1 MVRFMKRGEN
11 VLAIV
16 RRFSFFECR
25 ASRDIESELSQCSR
39 TRPQWEISSFPKTI
53 DQALN
58 RYPLCTPTK
67 RRILPPIILCQ
78 VKPNSAVTSDMVRE
92 HVGRELGS
100 YMKPSDVMFVTES
113 LPRTAVGKISRR
125 VARDTYLLNLNCV
138 ATR

>member
-58 RYPLCTPTK
+58 RYPLCTHHRK
-67 RRILPPIILCQ
+67 HNQ
-78 VKPNSAVTSDMVRE
+78 HANTSDII
-92 HVGRELGS
+92 S
-100 YMKPSDVMFVTES
+100 TEFID
-113 LPRTAVGKISRR
+113 K
-125 VARDTYLLNLNCV
+125 
-138 ATR
+138 